1 MTEFKFSKTDPSSFP
16 FNSILISAL
25 VERKNDNR
33 EIELLLQKR
42 VNKNDSIYYG
52 SLEIPAGH
60 INKFENVYDTVKR
73 EVLEE
78 TGFTISEFINDT
90 QTEIFSTKDDD
101 GAFAFK
107 PFICQQYL
115 KGRGWSWIGFVFR
128 CRIEKG
134 KIKEVDGEASEHLW
148 VTIQTLKTMLD
159 EDPKQFFTLQLPVL
173 NYYIS
178 FHEKN
183 IDQK

>member
-1 MTEFKFSKTDPSSFP
+1 MTQFTFSKTDPSSFP

-25 VERKNDNR
+25 IERKNDKG

-42 VNKNDSIYYG
+42 VNKNDSVYYG

-60 INKFENVYDTVKR
+60 INKFENVYDTVRR

-78 TGFTISEFINDT
+78 TGFTISKFIDDT
-90 QTEIFSTKDDD
+90 QTEVFSTKDDD

-115 KGRGWSWIGFVFR
+115 KGQGWSWIGFVFR
-128 CRIEKG
+128 CLVEKG
-134 KIKEVDGEASEHLW
+134 EIKEIDNEAAEHRWVSISEL
-148 VTIQTLKTMLD
+148 TNMITNN
-159 EDPKQFFTLQLPVL
+159 PNQFFTLQLPVL
-173 NYYIS
+173 DYYIK

-183 IDQK
+183 LDKK